1 MINSREPGDPFTIV
15 RAGTGIMNRAGVLLV
30 IIGVAGG
37 GGGDFMTLG

>member
-30 IIGVAGG
+30 IIAVAGG
-37 GGGDFMTLG
+37 GGVTPG